1 MRVTPTSRAREET
14 EGHEANLP
22 AQPNTP
28 SAQARISFPD
38 ENGTGPQRDQTATGE
53 GPEAARAHD
62 TLEVTVATG
71 TGRFRRSDRLR
82 HTRDYGR
89 VSAQGTRLASREF
102 VMLIAAEEAHPGDRI
117 RLGITASRK
126 VGNAVVRNRVKRAVR
141 DWFRTRRAGM
151 AFGPGGADLVVIA
164 RRAAA
169 GLDPAGIADR
179 LDSLIGRSARG
190 RV

>member
-1 MRVTPTSRAREET
+1 
-14 EGHEANLP
+14 
-22 AQPNTP
+22 
-28 SAQARISFPD
+28 
-38 ENGTGPQRDQTATGE
+38 
-53 GPEAARAHD
+53 
-62 TLEVTVATG
+62 
-71 TGRFRRSDRLR
+71 
-82 HTRDYGR
+82 
-89 VSAQGTRLASREF
+89 
-102 VMLIAAEEAHPGDRI
+102 MLIAAEEAHPGDRI